1 MVYQI
6 GSALLDACVLSV
18 LASGDAYGYQ
28 LTQQIRLQK
37 DGALETYDEPFQGRN
52 RRYYRL
58 TGKGREMTAFYRTE
72 WSGFKEKID
81 QLLLEEKRYDKE

>member
-1 MVYQI
+1 MKQLRRFLIAVMLAVTAVA
-6 GSALLDACVLSV
+6 GVLFAAC
-18 LASGDAYGYQ
+18 
-28 LTQQIRLQK
+28 TQQEDDIVVT
-37 DGALETYDEPFQGRN
+37 LETYDEPFQGRN